1 MKIKYFDHAA
11 TTRVSDEVLDEMY
24 PYFSNYFFNAS
35 SIYKGAK
42 NVKEEIE
49 HAREKIANAI
59 GAQRDEIY
67 FTSGGTESDNLGIK
81 GIAFANMKYGR
92 HIITS
97 KIEHPAVLNT
107 CRTLERFGFRVSYVD
122 VDSNGMIRLDDLRR
136 MIRKDTILISVMAA
150 NNEIGTIQPL
160 EEIGKIAKRNNI
172 IFHTDAVQ
180 GIGNIKIDVK
190 TMNIDSL
197 SMSAHKFYGPKGV
210 GALYVKK
217 TVGFVRQNDGG
228 HQENDK
234 RSGTLNSAGI
244 IGLGKAIE
252 SASINLESNAQK
264 LIGLREYFL
273 KKLSQNFNN
282 YRINGD
288 RDLRLPGNVNISF
301 KGYNGNYLVEKLSER
316 GIYVSS
322 MSACSSGFFN
332 PSHVLLAIGLGEEE
346 AKSALRITFGIDNS
360 IDEIDELIDS
370 LKEIVR

>member
-24 PYFSNYFFNAS
+24 PYFSNYYFNAS
-35 SIYKGAK
+35 SIYQGAK
-42 NVKEEIE
+42 SVKEKIE
-49 HAREKIANAI
+49 KTRECVANAI
-59 GAQRDEIY
+59 GSKKEEIY
-67 FTSGGTESDNLGIK
+67 FTSGGTESDNLAIK
-81 GIAFANMKYGR
+81 GIALANMRYGR

-107 CRTLERFGFRVSYVD
+107 CKTLERFGFRISYVD
-122 VDSNGMIRLDDLRR
+122 VDYDGMIKLDKLKR
-136 MIRKDTILISVMAA
+136 MIRTDTILISIMAA
-150 NNEIGTIQPL
+150 NNEIGTVQPL

-180 GIGNIKIDVK
+180 GIGNIKIDVNK
-190 TMNIDSL
+190 MNIDSL
-197 SMSAHKFYGPKGV
+197 SLSAHKFYGPKGV
-210 GALYVKK
+210 GALYVRKN
-217 TVGFVRQNDGG
+217 VNFIRQNDGG

-234 RSGTLNSAGI
+234 RSGTLNSPGI

-264 LIGLREYFL
+264 LIVLREYFL
-273 KKLSQNFNN
+273 NKLSQNFNN

-288 RDLRLPGNVNISF
+288 RELRLPGNVNISF

-332 PSHVLLAIGLGEEE
+332 PSHVLLAIGLSEEE
-346 AKSALRITFGIDNS
+346 AKSALRITFGIENT
-360 IDEIDELIDS
+360 IEEIDELIIA
-370 LKEIVR
+370 LKEIIR